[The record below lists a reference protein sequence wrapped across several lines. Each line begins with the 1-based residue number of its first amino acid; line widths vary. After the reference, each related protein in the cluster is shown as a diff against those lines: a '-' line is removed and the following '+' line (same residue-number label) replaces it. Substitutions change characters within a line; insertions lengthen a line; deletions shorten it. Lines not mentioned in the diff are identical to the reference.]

1 MKQLW
6 LKRGAMFAAV
16 TLSFWYGH
24 YCGKTNADHWWKE
37 WIASQPPI
45 KHALIVRPQGGLGGR
60 KTATAIFDSCEL
72 MVEPDSVVTILPNGR
87 IELNQT
93 KAQVHNCQFQWVE
106 TRGL

>member
-6 LKRGAMFAAV
+6 LKRGAFLGMLA
-16 TLSFWYGH
+16 LSFWYGH

-45 KHALIVRPQGGLGGR
+45 KHALIVRPEGGPKR
-60 KTATAIFDSCEL
+60 TTSVFDSCL
-72 MVEPDSVVTILPNGR
+72 LTVDFDSVVTILPNGR